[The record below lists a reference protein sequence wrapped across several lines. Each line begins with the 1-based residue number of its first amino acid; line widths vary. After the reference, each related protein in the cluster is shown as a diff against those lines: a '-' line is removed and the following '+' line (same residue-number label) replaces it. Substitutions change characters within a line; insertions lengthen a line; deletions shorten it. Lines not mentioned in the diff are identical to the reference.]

1 MKAAGSTSTIIIDEL
16 LVQGTG
22 QGAEGHLKM
31 CKQEPSSLG
40 FTQWIPLVAVV
51 TSWNLCHVYGD

>member
-1 MKAAGSTSTIIIDEL
+1 MKAAGSTSTIIIDDL
-16 LVQGTG
+16 FVQGTG

-40 FTQWIPLVAVV
+40 FTQ
-51 TSWNLCHVYGD
+51 